1 METCPEPTPNSPDL
15 TRIDLAG
22 KTVYLLGTAHI
33 SRRSVEAV
41 RGAVDQAQPECVCVE
56 LDGQRLESLRDPNRW
71 RDLDLVKALREGR
84 GAFLL
89 ANLALSTFQR
99 RLGLQ
104 TGVPPGAELLEAV
117 SAAEARG
124 LRVELIDRPIRTTLL
139 RAWRAMGFWKK
150 SLLAAT
156 ILASVFERTEI
167 GEEDLA
173 KLREKDALSALLEE
187 VGKALPAAKEILI
200 DERDT
205 YMASKIRSAPGSRV
219 LAVVGAGHVP
229 GITRELARPASGS
242 KIEELEVIPPRSS
255 VSRLIPW
262 TVPVLVVG
270 LFAAGFFAGDTSTLT
285 DAAWAWIL
293 STGGLASLGAILALG
308 HPLTVASAFAAAPI
322 TTLHPAVGAGMVT
335 GTVQAWV
342 GKPRVHDVEHLL
354 DDLTRWKGW
363 WGNRVARVFL
373 VFLFSNLGASLGTLV
388 AFGWLKNLL

>member
-1 METCPEPTPNSPDL
+1 METAQEPISDNPDL
-15 TRIDLAG
+15 TRIDLAE

-33 SRRSVEAV
+33 SRHSVEAV
-41 RGAVDQAQPECVCVE
+41 RRAVDQVRPECVCVE
-56 LDGQRLESLRDPNRW
+56 LDIQRLESLRDPCRW
-71 RDLDLVKALREGR
+71 RDLNLMKALREGR

-89 ANLALSTFQR
+89 ANLALSSFQR
-99 RLGLQ
+99 RLGLE
-104 TGVPPGAELLEAV
+104 TGVLPGAELLEAV

-156 ILASVFERTEI
+156 ILSSVFERT
-167 GEEDLA
+167 GVSEEDLA
-173 KLREKDALSALLEE
+173 QLREKDALSALLEE
-187 VGKALPAAKEILI
+187 VGRSLPAAKGILI

-205 YMASKIRSAPGSRV
+205 YMASKIRRAPGARV
-219 LAVVGAGHVP
+219 LAIVGAGHVP
-229 GITRELARPASGS
+229 GITRQLAQPVPGS
-242 KIEELEVIPPRSS
+242 KIEALEVIPPLSS

-262 TVPVLVVG
+262 IVPALVLG
-270 LFAAGFFAGDTSTLT
+270 LFAAGFFAGDTSKLT
-285 DAAWAWIL
+285 DAAMAWIL
-293 STGGLASLGAILALG
+293 STGGLASVGAVLALG
-308 HPLTVASAFAAAPI
+308 HPVTIASAFAAAPI

-335 GTVQAWV
+335 GAVQAWV
-342 GKPRVHDVEHLL
+342 GKPRVHDLEHLL

-363 WGNRVARVFL
+363 WANRVARVFL